1 VAEAT
6 RDPDAIRDDGAMP
19 EMLIVTWEAL
29 DGLVARLAERVGR
42 DHDLVLAITRGGLV
56 PAGMLAYRLDLREI
70 LVAGAIFYLPEGGTH
85 PRPVIGHFPDDA
97 LLRDQRVLVVDEVWE
112 TGETMT
118 EVMARVRA
126 AGGRP
131 VSAVIHYKPGRSRV
145 EGAPDHWA
153 DTVHDWV
160 TYPYKAGS

>member
-1 VAEAT
+1 
-6 RDPDAIRDDGAMP
+6 MP
-19 EMLIVTWEAL
+19 ETLIVTWEAL
-29 DGLVARLAERVGR
+29 DGLVARLAEKTGR
-42 DHDLVLAITRGGLV
+42 DFDLVLAITRGGLV

-85 PRPVIGHFPDDA
+85 ERPVIGHFPDDE
-97 LLRDQRVLVVDEVWE
+97 LLDGKKVLVVDEVWE

-118 EVMARVRA
+118 EVLARVRQ
-126 AGGRP
+126 AGGEP

-145 EGAPDHWA
+145 AGAPDHWA